1 MTPAMRAR
9 QITRRTLLAV
19 AGVATVVAVAAAPTT
34 AFGAGATVGVATTAK
49 FGTVLTDAQ
58 GFALY
63 TLPSDHNGMSTCT
76 GPCIPVWPALTVSAA
91 TTPTAGTGVPGTVA
105 SVLQAN
111 GTYQVTY
118 NGAPLYTFVGDTTPG
133 EVSGDNIGG
142 FTVVQV
148 SSATPT
154 PTTAAPAPTGT
165 TSPATPT
172 TTPPPSG
179 SPTTAPVRTTPAPAP
194 AAAAGG
200 GASSSTASAST
211 PASSSA
217 PTALAFTGPSPGLVW
232 MGIVG
237 ALLLVISAVMLLFLS
252 DRGGLARHALD
263 RAVRAG
269 GWLLGR

>member
-1 MTPAMRAR
+1 M
-9 QITRRTLLAV
+9 
-19 AGVATVVAVAAAPTT
+19 AGVATVVAVAVAPAT
-34 AFGAGATVGVATTAK
+34 AFAAGATVGVATNAK

-133 EVSGDNIGG
+133 EVSGNLIGG
-142 FTVVQV
+142 FTVVEV
-148 SSATPT
+148 SGATPT
-154 PTTAAPAPTGT
+154 TSAPAPTGT
-165 TSPATPT
+165 TSPPTPT
-172 TTPPPSG
+172 TTPQASG
-179 SPTTAPVRTTPAPAP
+179 SPTTAPVRATPAPAT
-194 AAAAGG
+194 AAGG
-200 GASSSTASAST
+200 GASSSTAS
-211 PASSSA
+211 PSA
-217 PTALAFTGPSPGLVW
+217 PVSAAAPTSLAFTGPSPGLVW

-237 ALLLVISAVMLLFLS
+237 ALLLVISAVMLLLLG

-263 RAVRAG
+263 RAVQAG